1 MVTMRLCLSPRGGRM
16 KALTALLALLVGAVV
31 VTTCLTPHYGKCH
44 RTTEGT
50 VCVLEGYSWR

>member
-1 MVTMRLCLSPRGGRM
+1 MVTMCLRLSPRGGRM
-16 KALTALLALLVGAVV
+16 KALTVLLALVLGAVV